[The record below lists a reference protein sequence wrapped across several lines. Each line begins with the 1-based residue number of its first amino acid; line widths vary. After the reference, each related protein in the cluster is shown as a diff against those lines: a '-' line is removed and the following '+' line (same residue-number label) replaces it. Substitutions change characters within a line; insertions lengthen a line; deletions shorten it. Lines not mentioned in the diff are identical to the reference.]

1 MSETIAKLTE
11 FMSEEL
17 GIDGDELAHEELLF
31 STGIIDSFSLVTL
44 LSFIESEFSIRINPT
59 EVILDNF
66 DSLERMDRFIG
77 EKLAA

>member
-1 MSETIAKLTE
+1 MSSTIAKLTE

-17 GIDGDELAHEELLF
+17 GIDGEELNHDELLF

-44 LSFIESEFSIRINPT
+44 LSFIESEFSFRINPI

-66 DSLERMDRFIG
+66 DSLERMERFIS